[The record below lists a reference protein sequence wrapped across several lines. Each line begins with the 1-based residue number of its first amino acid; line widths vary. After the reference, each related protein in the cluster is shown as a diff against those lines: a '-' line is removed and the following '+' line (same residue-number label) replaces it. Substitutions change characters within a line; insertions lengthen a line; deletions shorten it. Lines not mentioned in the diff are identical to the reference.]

1 MRSFIKLPAVQSV
14 TEINLSSLILKQ
26 LGAFIRK
33 EFYHML
39 RDRKSL
45 FMLIGVPVVQIII
58 FGFAI
63 TNEVNHA
70 NILVMDYSKD
80 AATQR
85 IINKLDA
92 SSYFDVETGLQAGA
106 FNHNNL
112 ETAFRKGKIKLAVI
126 FPANFNTDLQHLH
139 KAHVQIIADASD
151 PNTATTLTDYVSAII
166 SNYQSQLVKR
176 SNAPMLIEPEI
187 RMLYNPELK
196 GAPNI
201 VPGVIAFVLFLICVT
216 MTSISVVKEKEMG
229 TMEVLLVSPFKPS
242 LVLIAK
248 AIPYLVLS
256 LINLI
261 IILLLSVFLMDMP
274 IRGSIILLFLV
285 SVVFIICSL
294 ALGMLISTK
303 SNSQQ
308 EAFMNGQLNIMAP
321 AMLLTGFLFPVAS
334 MPVPL
339 QMLANL
345 VPSRWYYLIV
355 KAVMLKGAGLPEIW
369 EAVLILTGMTIFFVW
384 INIKV
389 FKIRLA

>member
-1 MRSFIKLPAVQSV
+1 MK
-14 TEINLSSLILKQ
+14 SLLLKQ
-26 LGAFIRK
+26 LAAFVRK

-39 RDRKSL
+39 RDKKSL

-70 NILVMDYSKD
+70 GILVADYSKD
-80 AATQR
+80 VATQR
-85 IINKLDA
+85 IINKLEA
-92 SSYFDVETGLQAGA
+92 SSYFDVEIGSL
-106 FNHNNL
+106 NHDHL

-126 FPANFNTDLQHLH
+126 FPANFNTDLLHLH
-139 KAHVQIIADASD
+139 KAQIQIIADASD
-151 PNTATTLTDYVSAII
+151 PNTATTLTGYVTAII
-166 SNYQSQLVKR
+166 SDYQTQLVKE
-176 SNAPMLIEPEI
+176 SLAPMLIEPEI
-187 RMLYNPELK
+187 KMLYNPELK

-242 LVLIAK
+242 LILIAK

-256 LINLI
+256 LVNLI
-261 IILLLSVFLMDMP
+261 IILLLSVFLLDMP
-274 IRGSIILLFLV
+274 IKGSIVLLFLV
-285 SVVFIICSL
+285 SVIFIICSL
-294 ALGMLISTK
+294 SLGMLISTK

-321 AMLLTGFLFPVAS
+321 AMLLTGFLFPVES

-339 QMLANL
+339 QLLANL

-355 KAVMLKGAGLPEIW
+355 KAVMLKGAGLLEIW
-369 EAVLILTGMTIFFVW
+369 EAVLILTGMTIFFIW
-384 INIKV
+384 INIKI